1 MGAAINVFAWKGFT
15 SLSLLWLHVL
25 EAALLTF
32 TMPIWATLL
41 AWPVLGERPTMRT
54 VVALCL
60 GIAGL
65 LLLVSGN
72 LHGGSNKLPGVVLAL
87 TAAVLFAW
95 GSVTFRGSIPLP
107 QVVLTAWLIGLGS
120 SAMVAAALIIETPTL
135 ASLTPGGMGALA
147 YLAVGPMALCYLAW
161 FGAIKRLPT
170 ATASTGLLLVPIIG
184 TLSAAVILGEPLG
197 MREILAFALT
207 LGGVA
212 LVAPPRMTFLVRK
225 SAAHTA
231 PTLRRRSISPGAK
244 PSWPRML
251 SVSAPSCGAAWQG
264 ISSPGQLTG
273 GARRRI
279 SPPFG
284 WGTERTRPSSARK
297 VLSSAAATSWTGAAG
312 TCPAKRSS
320 HSAVVRS
327 ERTLSSSSVSRA
339 RLARRTSKFP

>member
-1 MGAAINVFAWKGFT
+1 MNIFEVRPTRVGRLLVGVTTVGWGLGWSMMKIVMNDWPPLFARGVAEIIAATGLAFIAVARGETVVPPHALFGRLILGAAINVFAWMGFT
-15 SLSLLWLHVL
+15 SLSLLWLHVS

-54 VVALCL
+54 VIALCL

-87 TAAVLFAW
+87 SAAVLFAW

-212 LVAPPRMTFLVRK
+212 LE
-225 SAAHTA
+225 
-231 PTLRRRSISPGAK
+231 LRR
-244 PSWPRML
+244 
-251 SVSAPSCGAAWQG
+251 
-264 ISSPGQLTG
+264 
-273 GARRRI
+273 
-279 SPPFG
+279 
-284 WGTERTRPSSARK
+284 
-297 VLSSAAATSWTGAAG
+297 
-312 TCPAKRSS
+312 PA
-320 HSAVVRS
+320 
-327 ERTLSSSSVSRA
+327 
-339 RLARRTSKFP
+339 

>member
-1 MGAAINVFAWKGFT
+1 VANIFEVRPTRVGRLLVGVTTVGWGLGWSMMKIVMNDWPPLFARGVAGIIAATGLAFIALARGEAVVPSRTLFGRLILGAAINVFAWMGFT
-15 SLSLLWLHVL
+15 SLSLLWLHVS

-87 TAAVLFAW
+87 SAAVLFAW
-95 GSVTFRGSIPLP
+95 GSVTFRGSISLP

-120 SAMVAAALIIETPTL
+120 SAMVAAALIVETPTL

-212 LVAPPRMTFLVRK
+212 LE
-225 SAAHTA
+225 
-231 PTLRRRSISPGAK
+231 LRR
-244 PSWPRML
+244 
-251 SVSAPSCGAAWQG
+251 
-264 ISSPGQLTG
+264 
-273 GARRRI
+273 
-279 SPPFG
+279 
-284 WGTERTRPSSARK
+284 
-297 VLSSAAATSWTGAAG
+297 
-312 TCPAKRSS
+312 PA
-320 HSAVVRS
+320 
-327 ERTLSSSSVSRA
+327 
-339 RLARRTSKFP
+339 

>member
-1 MGAAINVFAWKGFT
+1 MNIFEVRPTRVGRLLVGVTTVGWGLGWSMMKIVMNDWPPLFARGVAGIIAATGLAFIAVARGETVVPPHALFGRLILGAAINVFAWMGFT
-15 SLSLLWLHVL
+15 SLSLLWLHVS

-54 VVALCL
+54 VIALCL

-87 TAAVLFAW
+87 SAAVLFAW

-212 LVAPPRMTFLVRK
+212 LE
-225 SAAHTA
+225 
-231 PTLRRRSISPGAK
+231 LRR
-244 PSWPRML
+244 
-251 SVSAPSCGAAWQG
+251 
-264 ISSPGQLTG
+264 
-273 GARRRI
+273 
-279 SPPFG
+279 
-284 WGTERTRPSSARK
+284 
-297 VLSSAAATSWTGAAG
+297 
-312 TCPAKRSS
+312 PA
-320 HSAVVRS
+320 
-327 ERTLSSSSVSRA
+327 
-339 RLARRTSKFP
+339 